1 MSVYRGEFMEYSRYG
16 LAVEMIREAA
26 KIIPPHNASQIEFEE
41 KNGHSDIV
49 SQYDKRIEAYL
60 SGEILAAFP
69 SDGIIGEEMGHP
81 ERGDWIWYMDPID
94 GTTNFVN
101 QQKNYAISL
110 GCYHNG
116 RPAFGVVYDVAE
128 NRMYHARTGRGAF
141 CNGIRLEC
149 GKRTAL
155 EEMLLYTPIIQATLI
170 DAHPLRSSMR
180 RLARDVRAVRSL
192 GSVALELCALAAG
205 EADLF
210 IAGCSYP
217 WDHNA
222 ARIILEESGGEIRT
236 WKNGI
241 LPLDVKSSV
250 IAAGQKGVLDKVITE
265 YWTD

>member
-1 MSVYRGEFMEYSRYG
+1 MEYSRYG
-16 LAVEMIREAA
+16 LAVKIIYEAA

-41 KNGHSDIV
+41 KSGHSDIV
-49 SQYDKRIEAYL
+49 SKYDKQIETYL

-69 SDGIIGEEMGHP
+69 SDGIIGEELKHP
-81 ERGDWIWYMDPID
+81 DSGDWIWYVDPID
-94 GTTNFVN
+94 GTTNFIN
-101 QQKNYAISL
+101 QRKNYAISL

-116 RPAFGVVYDVAE
+116 KPAFGVVYDVAE
-128 NRMYHARTGRGAF
+128 NRMYHAQTGQGAF
-141 CNGIRLEC
+141 CNDARLEG

-155 EEMLLYTPIIQATLI
+155 GEMLLYTPIIQATLI
-170 DAHPLRSSMR
+170 DAHPLRGGMR

-210 IAGCSYP
+210 IAGCSCP

-236 WKNGI
+236 WENGA
-241 LPLDVKSSV
+241 LPLNMKTSV
-250 IAAGQKGVLDKVITE
+250 IAARQKSVLDKVVAE